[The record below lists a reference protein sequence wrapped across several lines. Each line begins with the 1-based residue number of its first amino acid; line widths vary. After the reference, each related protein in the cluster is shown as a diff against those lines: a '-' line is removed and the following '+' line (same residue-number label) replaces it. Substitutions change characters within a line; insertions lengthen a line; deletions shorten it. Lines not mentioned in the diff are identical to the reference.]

1 MYAAA
6 SKDDVKERST
16 NLQSVAVTI
25 IGEFFDVLE
34 KEEGLDDVASRLR
47 KVVLEDGIFAEP
59 SIRAA
64 LFPDAS

>member
-25 IGEFFDVLE
+25 ISEFFDVLE